1 MILHLKTVEISS
13 GREKDVAKDDE
24 FNGRKS
30 EAGDS
35 RYAEAISKL
44 ERELAEKGLS
54 RDEIK
59 SLEEVI
65 YGQADEILEEPT
77 SGTGGAVAGGTPD
90 AGIPPRRDTDF
101 LDDISREMRGNL
113 FSKGREET
121 DMEKPT
127 LKEGER
133 IYDLTDVI
141 EETPPGGDRGEG
153 RVAQTPSMKDRLAGE
168 TPDEIRVSQE
178 KKVYELSNLFDES
191 QEGLIRE
198 EVRRKAAEVAE
209 KVAREV
215 MPGIVERVIRE
226 EIEKLKKT

>member
-1 MILHLKTVEISS
+1 ME
-13 GREKDVAKDDE
+13 KDDE
-24 FNGRKS
+24 FNRRRIDT
-30 EAGDS
+30 GDS

-44 ERELAEKGLS
+44 EKELAEKGLS

-65 YGQADEILEEPT
+65 YGQADEILEGAAA
-77 SGTGGAVAGGTPD
+77 GTGGAVTGRTAD

-101 LDDISREMRGNL
+101 LDDILREKRVNL
-113 FSKGREET
+113 FSKGTEET

-127 LKEGER
+127 GKEGER

-141 EETPPGGDRGEG
+141 EETPLRDDRGEV
-153 RVAQTPSMKDRLAGE
+153 RVTRTPSVTERLAGE
-168 TPDEIRVSQE
+168 TPDGIRFAQE

-198 EVRRKAAEVAE
+198 EIRLKAAEIAE

-226 EIEKLKKT
+226 EIDKLKKA